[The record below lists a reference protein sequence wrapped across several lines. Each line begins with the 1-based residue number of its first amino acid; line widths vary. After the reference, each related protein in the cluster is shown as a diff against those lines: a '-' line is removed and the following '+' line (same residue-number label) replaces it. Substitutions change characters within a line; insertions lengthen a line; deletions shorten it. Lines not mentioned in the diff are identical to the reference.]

1 MDSLFK
7 RSYFALMLIIA
18 TSIGTVTAQQTGTR
32 RVTPN
37 NIFEA
42 LKSNAPG
49 EGVVVINQSTEL
61 RNLVGGV
68 SSKYRAVLGR
78 EGNTSVLQGYR
89 IQVYN
94 GNLSNSK
101 AEMEK
106 RAVQVRRLAPEYSCY
121 TSFNAPFW
129 RLAVGDF
136 ISQEAARNAR
146 NKLLKI
152 MPSWFNESYIVKDR
166 VRIVNYNPE
175 LNEY

>member
-1 MDSLFK
+1 MARLFTNPWGK
-7 RSYFALMLIIA
+7 VLIWA
-18 TSIGTVTAQQTGTR
+18 FVCTSIATAQQPLRKT
-32 RVTPN
+32 TPN

-42 LKSNAPG
+42 LSSNASG
-49 EGVVVINQSTEL
+49 EGLVIINQSAEL
-61 RNLVGGV
+61 RALVGGV
-68 SSKYRAVLGR
+68 SSKYRAILGR
-78 EGNTSVLQGYR
+78 EGNTTLLQGYR

-94 GNLSNSK
+94 GNLSSSK

-129 RLAVGDF
+129 RLAMGDF
-136 ISQEAARNAR
+136 ISQEAAQSAR
-146 NKLLKI
+146 NKLVKI
-152 MPSWFNESYIVKDR
+152 MPAWFKESYIVKDR